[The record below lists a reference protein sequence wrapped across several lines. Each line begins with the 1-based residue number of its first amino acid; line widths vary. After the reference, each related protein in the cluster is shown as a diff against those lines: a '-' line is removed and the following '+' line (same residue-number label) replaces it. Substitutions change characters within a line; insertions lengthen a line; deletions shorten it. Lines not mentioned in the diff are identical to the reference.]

1 MKTPKNFLPTKH
13 PKEIEKILEEEKQA
27 LTLDNLLKKNENIE
41 GYAYDPSLIECPEL
55 AKVEFEAY
63 FSVLNWRDIK
73 CNRNAVYTNEGKVV
87 EVFVIQFKKEAKDY
101 SERLGAEL
109 EEGAIGY
116 HACTCLTKEDFAVF
130 IRTPEQNSPDLFL
143 FENYYREKF
152 GMKRIR
158 RKDDNLVD
166 LGAE

>member
-41 GYAYDPSLIECPEL
+41 GYAYDPALVECPEL
-55 AKVEFEAY
+55 AKVEFETY
-63 FSVLNWRDIK
+63 FSVLNWQDIAG
-73 CNRNAVYTNEGKVV
+73 NMNAVYTKEGNMV
-87 EVFVIQFKKEAKDY
+87 EVFAVQLKKDIEEYLETLREELY
-101 SERLGAEL
+101 SFT
-109 EEGAIGY
+109 GY

-158 RKDDNLVD
+158 RKEDNLVD